1 MNDEV
6 LNTLDQKQI
15 LTLRKGIHR
24 AVDAYLDQFFAQS
37 APVTFTLSKRSDHQ
51 TFSMDWPDK
60 NHPQE
65 HFTDGTY
72 YDVMKGNERIAEFLI
87 AQTQREAWGKKRSR
101 YSVFLQGRRKGSTS
115 LYVLAEFVQCD
126 KPGPRYYAAKIPTSA
141 QQPQRPL
148 HEGDPI
154 PLELTG
160 ATILPTKD
168 LFDSVQEPKTL
179 RRVVNLDDNGV
190 EEMLQH
196 AYWLGRMKRR
206 F

>member
-1 MNDEV
+1 M
-6 LNTLDQKQI
+6 LDQKQI
-15 LTLRKGIHR
+15 QMLRKGIHR

-37 APVTFTLSKRSDHQ
+37 APITFTPSKRSDRQ
-51 TFSMDWPDK
+51 TFLWDWPEK
-60 NHPQE
+60 KHPQE
-65 HFTDGTY
+65 QFTDGTF
-72 YDVMKGNERIAEFLI
+72 YDVTKGNERIAEFLI
-87 AQTQREAWGKKRSR
+87 AQTQREAWGKLRSR
-101 YSVFLQGRRKGSTS
+101 YVVFLQGPRKDSTA

-126 KPGPRYYAAKIPTSA
+126 KPGPRYYAAQIPTSL

-154 PLELTG
+154 PPELTE

-168 LFDSVQEPKTL
+168 LFDGVQEPKTL

-196 AYWLGRMKRR
+196 AYWLGSMKRR
-206 F
+206 FR